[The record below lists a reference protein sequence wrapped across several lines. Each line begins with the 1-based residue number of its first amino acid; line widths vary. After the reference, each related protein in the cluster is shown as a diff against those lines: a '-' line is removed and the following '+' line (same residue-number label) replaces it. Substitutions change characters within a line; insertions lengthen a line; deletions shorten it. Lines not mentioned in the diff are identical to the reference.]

1 LTENIPHVVIIGGG
15 FGGLEVAKGLRGE
28 RCKITLI
35 DRTNHHLFQPL
46 LYQVAMAAISSVE
59 IAYPIRAI
67 LRKQENATVLMAEVM
82 SIDVER
88 KAVILED
95 REVNY
100 DYLVIAAGSQSS
112 YFGHKEWEQHAIGLK
127 SLRDAFRIRRAVLLS
142 FEAAE
147 RLSTSKDVQSF
158 LTFVIIGGGP
168 TGVELAGS
176 LAELSRRV
184 LMDDFRNI
192 DSESAKIILLE
203 GAPRILPTMSER
215 VSELATSDLKKL
227 GVEVMTKT
235 MVTDITKDGV
245 QIGDKFIPSVTKM
258 WCAGVSPSPLAK
270 TLNGVKLD
278 KGGRIIVQ
286 PDLSIEN
293 YPKVFAVGD
302 IVSFIQD
309 EKPVPGVAPVALQM
323 GQSVASSIRNSLDGK
338 PTNNFRYIDRGSLAT
353 IGRSAAVASFGKH
366 AFNGFF
372 AWLAWVFIH
381 IASLIG
387 FRNRMVVMFD
397 WMWSYVTY
405 QRGARLITDHGIEQD
420 VDLKM
425 DACEEENRTL
435 AESKKAGV

>member
-1 LTENIPHVVIIGGG
+1 MTENIPHVVIIGGG